1 MMEPAAAGAAKI
13 GFCVILNTTC
23 EVVFLV
29 FIVLMSSSNLCPLP
43 NETQK

>member
-1 MMEPAAAGAAKI
+1 MMEPVAAGAAKI

-29 FIVLMSSSNLCPLP
+29 FIALMSCSNLCLLP